1 MTLISIKDL
10 RLRTIIGVF
19 DWEQKVLQDLVVNL
33 ELSCDLPAIDPDCSD
48 LSQTVDYKSLT
59 KKIINYVET
68 GRFYLLEGL
77 GNALLKIALEHDKR
91 IINCVVR
98 LDKPGALRFADSVSV
113 RLEQSR

>member
-10 RLRTIIGVF
+10 RLRTVIGVF

-33 ELSCDLPAIDPDCSD
+33 ELSCDLPAVDPDCLD
-48 LSQTVDYKSLT
+48 LNQTVDYKSLT
-59 KKIINYVET
+59 KKIINYVEN

-77 GNALLKIALEHDKR
+77 GNALLKIVLEHDSR
-91 IINCVVR
+91 IMSCVVS

>member
-1 MTLISIKDL
+1 MTLIRIKNL
-10 RLRTIIGVF
+10 RLRTVIGVF
-19 DWEQKVLQDLVVNL
+19 DWEQKVLQDLVINL
-33 ELSCDLPAIDPDCSD
+33 ELNCDLSVIDPDCSD

-59 KKIINYVET
+59 KKIISYVER

-77 GNALLKIALEHDKR
+77 GNALLKLALEHDTR
-91 IINCVVR
+91 IRSCAVQ